1 MQERRLYPRYPAEW
15 SVQLSHDAVA
25 WHDAETCNA
34 SVAGLGL
41 TVSRSAVVA
50 LAHNGNLLMPGDSI
64 QVQFVGGSGS
74 PGIEAPLEC
83 LIKQVRRVSQA
94 EYVVGGEFVALSSV
108 QARQLQQAVDQLARK
123 RGR

>member
-15 SVQLSHDAVA
+15 SVQLSHDGVA
-25 WHDAETCNA
+25 WHDAGTCNV
-34 SVAGLGL
+34 SVVGLGL

-50 LAHNGNLLMPGDSI
+50 LAPNGNLLMPGDSI
-64 QVQFVGGSGS
+64 QVQFVGGLGC
-74 PGIEAPLEC
+74 PGIEAAVEC

-94 EYVVGGEFVALSSV
+94 EYVVGGEFVALSSI
-108 QARQLQQAVDQLARK
+108 QARQLQQAVDQLVRQ